1 MKQEQSRLPQI
12 SIDQKLIDEG
22 TTQLTSE
29 IKILES
35 WLSELNSSESGDPES
50 EAAKKSYNDMLRS
63 RKEMLN
69 TLNKQSKIT
78 SP

>member
-50 EAAKKSYNDMLRS
+50 EAAKKSYNDMLRRS
-63 RKEMLN
+63 
-69 TLNKQSKIT
+69 
-78 SP
+78 